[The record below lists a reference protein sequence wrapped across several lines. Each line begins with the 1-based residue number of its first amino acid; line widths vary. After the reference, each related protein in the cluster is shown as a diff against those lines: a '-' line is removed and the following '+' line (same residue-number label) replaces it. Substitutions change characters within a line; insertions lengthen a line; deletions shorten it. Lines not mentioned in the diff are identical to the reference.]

1 MTGGAAAG
9 GFAAPSVGGYAA
21 GDAQQGRR
29 GGQSAV
35 TASRVEIRRGTYH
48 DSVTLMQVSRQAE
61 QLPGVEAAAAVAAT
75 PVNLDLLARQGFAVD
90 PAGLGPSDLVVC
102 VRAADEDTADQAM
115 EEVAA
120 LLAGPSGAG
129 SGASAGTAGGPVV
142 PPRSLR
148 AAARRDPDL
157 NLAVLSV
164 PGRHLHYEILQAL
177 QAGLHVFCFSDGLDP
192 AAEAACKRFAVDR
205 GLLLMGPDC
214 GTAILDGVGLG
225 FANAVRQGPV
235 GVVGASGTGIQE
247 VTCLLD
253 AAGTGISHA
262 IGVGGRDL
270 SPEVGGI
277 MTLRALELLAAD
289 PATERIVV
297 ISKPPDPEVA
307 RRVADAAAATGKPAI
322 LAFPGMP
329 APPPLPDRV
338 RFAGSLEAAAAWATQ
353 GPNVVEGMPQP
364 QPPARG
370 VLAAS
375 GPPQPQPSVGGILA
389 DSGPQQR
396 QPRVGGVPAAE
407 GTPQPQPPVGGAPT
421 GRVAGRGERGDP
433 LSTGLPEGSSPA
445 PTPATAPAPATASAP
460 ASASTPATASAS
472 ARPTLSA
479 AEPPPAVTHGMI
491 RGLFCGGTLCYE
503 AMAVVAGVVGRVA
516 SNIPLRAEW
525 RLGDSSR
532 SEGHTFVD
540 FGDDALTEG
549 RAHPMIDPGLR
560 NERFRR
566 EAADPETGVVLL
578 DVVLGYGAHP
588 DPAGE
593 LAPLIGEALAGR
605 AGGLSVVVSLCG
617 AADDPQGLDGQA
629 AALRAAGA
637 LVTRSSAQAAR
648 LALAAA
654 GLDRGAPKPAP
665 AAPAP
670 ARPRPLPGGLDQMTF
685 RPGPGPGG
693 PGAGLRPPRPAPRP
707 DREGGGRP

>member
-1 MTGGAAAG
+1 
-9 GFAAPSVGGYAA
+9 
-21 GDAQQGRR
+21 
-29 GGQSAV
+29 V
-35 TASRVEIRRGTYH
+35 TASRVEVRRGTYH

-75 PVNLDLLARQGFAVD
+75 PVNLELLARQGFAVD

-102 VRAADEDTADQAM
+102 VRAADEEAADQAI
-115 EEVAA
+115 EQVAA
-120 LLAGPSGAG
+120 LLAGSSGGASGGAG
-129 SGASAGTAGGPVV
+129 TGPEA

-148 AAARRDPDL
+148 AAARRHPDL

-164 PGRHLHYEILQAL
+164 PGRHLHYEITQAL

-192 AAEAACKRFAVDR
+192 AAEVACKRLAAER

-225 FANAVRQGPV
+225 FANAVRRGPV

-253 AAGTGISHA
+253 AAGVGISHA

-270 SPEVGGI
+270 SPAVGGI
-277 MTLRALELLAAD
+277 MTLRALDLLAAD

-307 RRVADAAAATGKPAI
+307 GRVAEAAAATGKPAV
-322 LAFPGMP
+322 LAFLGMA
-329 APPPLPDRV
+329 APPPLPDGV
-338 RFAGSLEAAAAWATQ
+338 TFAGSLEAAAAWTVQ
-353 GPNVVEGMPQP
+353 G
-364 QPPARG
+364 
-370 VLAAS
+370 
-375 GPPQPQPSVGGILA
+375 
-389 DSGPQQR
+389 
-396 QPRVGGVPAAE
+396 GGVA
-407 GTPQPQPPVGGAPT
+407 GTPQPQPPAGGAPAGTPDPQPPVDGAPT
-421 GRVAGRGERGDP
+421 GRVAARGEQGER
-433 LSTGLPEGSSPA
+433 LSTALPEEPDRPSADPPSAKPPSA
-445 PTPATAPAPATASAP
+445 DQAPAD
-460 ASASTPATASAS
+460 
-472 ARPTLSA
+472 
-479 AEPPPAVTHGMI
+479 PPPAVTPGAI
-491 RGLFCGGTLCYE
+491 RGQFCGGTLCYE
-503 AMAVVAGVVGRVA
+503 AMAVVANVVGRVA
-516 SNIPLRAEW
+516 SNIPLRPEW
-525 RLGDSSR
+525 RLADTNR

-593 LAPLIGEALAGR
+593 LAPLIERALADR
-605 AGGLSVVVSLCG
+605 PGGLSVVVSLCG
-617 AADDPQGLDGQA
+617 AAGDPQGLDGQA

-637 LVTRSSAQAAR
+637 LVSRSSAGAAR

-654 GLDRGAPKPAP
+654 GLGRAAARP
-665 AAPAP
+665 AAP
-670 ARPRPLPGGLDQMTF
+670 PRRKPLPGGLDQMTF

-693 PGAGLRPPRPAPRP
+693 PGAGLRPPRPAHRP